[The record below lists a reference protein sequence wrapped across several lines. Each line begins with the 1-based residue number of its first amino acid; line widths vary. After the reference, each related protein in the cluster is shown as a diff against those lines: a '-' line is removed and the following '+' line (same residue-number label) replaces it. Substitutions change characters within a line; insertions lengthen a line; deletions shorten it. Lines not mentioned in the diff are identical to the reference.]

1 MLSPSDAT
9 VSRPR
14 VRAAAEQAGGP
25 AGGGRQGGA
34 EAAGQAD
41 NLSDRGQD
49 NILDFFMPQA
59 VIIDNVSPGDWVH

>member
-1 MLSPSDAT
+1 MLFPSDAT

-41 NLSDRGQD
+41 NLSHRGQD
-49 NILDFFMPQA
+49 NILDIRIYRFLHA
-59 VIIDNVSPGDWVH
+59 TGCDHR